1 MTIGQR
7 LKNIRLALHLKQS
20 EFGQRIGLSQPT
32 IGQYEK
38 ETRPITERVI
48 SQLIAEYNI
57 NEEYLRHGNG
67 AMFRHQPTDLV
78 TELAAKLQLT
88 SREQQ
93 LLLAYSTFPADKR
106 ENFLDFAHD
115 LLRKLQELDKQ
126 TRHLS

>member
-7 LKNIRLALHLKQS
+7 LKAIRKALHMKQS
-20 EFGQRIGLSQPT
+20 EFGKRLGLSQPT

-48 SQLIAEYNI
+48 SQLVAEYNI
-57 NEEYLRHGNG
+57 NEEYLRHGTG
-67 AMFRHQPTDLV
+67 EMFVSHRADLV

-93 LLLAYSTFPADKR
+93 LLLAYSTLPADKR
-106 ENFLDFAHD
+106 ESFLDFIQN
-115 LLRKLQELDKQ
+115 LWGKIQELEKQ
-126 TRHLS
+126 THHVS